1 MRLIDAD
8 KLMLSLADWKLQESP
23 ISTYPKPKEFTA
35 DDMQRMIWRT
45 IRDCESA
52 VEEQPTV
59 KAIPIE
65 WIKKKSLEF
74 LTNRNFRWA
83 TDFQEVIDMWK
94 VENNIPLFDDE
105 LKITLEKENQSLE

>member
-8 KLMLSLADWKLQESP
+8 KITFFDCLAKSGNKVCCHTEGIVSKSG
-23 ISTYPKPKEFTA
+23 I
-35 DDMQRMIWRT
+35 DM
-45 IRDCESA
+45 
-52 VEEQPTV
+52 QPTV

-65 WIKKKSLEF
+65 WIEKKALEF
-74 LTNRNFRWA
+74 LMNRNFRWA

-105 LKITLEKENQSLE
+105 LKITREKENEENI